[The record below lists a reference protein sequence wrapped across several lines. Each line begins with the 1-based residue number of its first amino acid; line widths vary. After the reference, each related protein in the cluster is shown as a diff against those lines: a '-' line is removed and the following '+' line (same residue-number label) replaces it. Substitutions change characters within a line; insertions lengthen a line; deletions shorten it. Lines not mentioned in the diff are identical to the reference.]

1 MLLQAVYWGS
11 KSWTICSTGLVRM
24 TAHLSYALY
33 LYHPLASQIIYM
45 LHVRHLGYSA
55 AVLTLLMAT
64 ASYYLVE
71 RPFMRMRDHQKPPH
85 GAPRSG
91 GTIQPVAIA
100 VAEQSVFH
108 KSANPH

>member
-1 MLLQAVYWGS
+1 
-11 KSWTICSTGLVRM
+11 
-24 TAHLSYALY
+24 
-33 LYHPLASQIIYM
+33 M

-85 GAPRSG
+85 GAPNP
-91 GTIQPVAIA
+91 IQPVASG
-100 VAEQSVFH
+100 VAEQGVFH